1 MDMTQIVSLTSQG
14 QISIPAKMLA
24 KYGKNR
30 PTKVTVKAIENG
42 WLVEPVP
49 DILSLGGI
57 LHKYAIKGKTASQIR
72 KLEKDAFE
80 KAIVE
85 DYLASVADE

>member
-1 MDMTQIVSLTSQG
+1 MDMTQVVSLTRQG

-30 PTKVTVKAIENG
+30 PTKVIVKAVENG
-42 WLVEPVP
+42 WMVEPVP

-57 LHKYAIKGKTASQIR
+57 LHKYAIKGKTPAQIR
-72 KLEKDAFE
+72 KLERETFE
-80 KAIVE
+80 EAIVE
-85 DYLASVADE
+85 DYLKSVSDE

>member
-1 MDMTQIVSLTSQG
+1 MTKVVSLTRQG

-30 PTKVTVKAIENG
+30 PTKVIVKAVENG

-49 DILSLGGI
+49 DILSLGGS
-57 LHKYAIKGKTASQIR
+57 LHKYALKGKTLEQIL
-72 KLEKDAFE
+72 KLEEEAISE
-80 KAIVE
+80 AIVE
-85 DYLASVADE
+85 EYGSKTS

>member
-1 MDMTQIVSLTSQG
+1 MIQTVSLTSQG

-30 PTKVTVKAIENG
+30 PTKVVVKAVENG

-49 DILSLGGI
+49 DILSLGGA
-57 LHKYAIKGKTASQIR
+57 LHKYALRGKT
-72 KLEKDAFE
+72 LEEILELEE
-80 KAIVE
+80 KAISDAIVE
-85 DYLASVADE
+85 DYVKSTR

>member
-1 MDMTQIVSLTSQG
+1 MTQVVSLTRQG

-30 PTKVTVKAIENG
+30 PTKVIVKAVENG

-49 DILSLGGI
+49 DILSLGGS
-57 LHKYAIKGKTASQIR
+57 LHKYALKGKT
-72 KLEKDAFE
+72 LEEILELEE
-80 KAIVE
+80 KAISDAIVE
-85 DYLASVADE
+85 EYVKSIE

>member
-1 MDMTQIVSLTSQG
+1 M
-14 QISIPAKMLA
+14 KRN
-24 KYGKNR
+24 GKNR
-30 PTKVTVKAIENG
+30 PTKVVVKAVENG
-42 WLVEPVP
+42 RLVEPVP

-72 KLEKDAFE
+72 KLEKEAFE

-85 DYLASVADE
+85 EYKSSQQ

>member
-30 PTKVTVKAIENG
+30 PTKVIVKAVDSG
-42 WLVEPVP
+42 WFVEPVP
-49 DILSLGGI
+49 DILSLGGA
-57 LHKYAIKGKTASQIR
+57 LHKYALKGKT
-72 KLEKDAFE
+72 LEEILELEE
-80 KAIVE
+80 KAISDAIVE
-85 DYLASVADE
+85 DYVKSIR

>member
-1 MDMTQIVSLTSQG
+1 MQTVSLTSQG

-30 PTKVTVKAIENG
+30 PTKVIVKAIENG

-57 LHKYAIKGKTASQIR
+57 LHKYAIKGKTPEEIM
-72 KLEKDAFE
+72 KLEEQAIEMAMIE
-80 KAIVE
+80 K
-85 DYLASVADE
+85 YGSK

>member
-1 MDMTQIVSLTSQG
+1 MDMIQTISLTSQG
-14 QISIPAKMLA
+14 QISIPA
-24 KYGKNR
+24 
-30 PTKVTVKAIENG
+30 TTETG

-72 KLEKDAFE
+72 KLEKEAFE

>member
-1 MDMTQIVSLTSQG
+1 MTQVVSLTSQG

-30 PTKVTVKAIENG
+30 PKKVIVKMVESG

-57 LHKYAIKGKTASQIR
+57 LHKYAIKGKTANQIR
-72 KLEKDAFE
+72 KLEKEAFE

-85 DYLASVADE
+85 DYLASIADD

>member
-1 MDMTQIVSLTSQG
+1 MDMIQTISLTSQG
-14 QISIPAKMLA
+14 QISIPAKMLRLL
-24 KYGKNR
+24 KIKK
-30 PTKVTVKAIENG
+30 PTKVTIRPTETG

-72 KLEKDAFE
+72 KLEKEAFE